1 MNRLFGIITSLEYQL
16 KAATAEAA
24 AFKSGK
30 KYLDMQE
37 KHEKTVRS
45 LEHRIKEQD
54 KEIAGA
60 RRDIITVRNQWFEV
74 FGDLEKEFHRK
85 LSAALK
91 EIEQLKKRLFK
102 TQGQL
107 DEALDKIKEQRL
119 ELYKVKTELDEEK
132 GRNLQLRAQMNH
144 DYENSSLPSS
154 LSIKHK
160 KIQNSR
166 EKTGRKPGGQP
177 GHAGHSR
184 KKQVP
189 TTAPVLLPPPQ
200 EAVEDPDFKKTSK
213 TIVKQ
218 LINVRMLLEVTEY
231 QADVYYN
238 SKTGERIHAEFP
250 CGIVDDVNYGGSVK
264 AFLFLLNH
272 DCCTSIDKSRK
283 FLSDLTEGKLNLSK
297 GMVSRLSREFACKS
311 EQERRKIFSDL
322 LLSPVMHTDCTNAKV
337 NGTSAYVFICA
348 SPDGKALYF
357 AREKKGHEGVKGTPV
372 ETYQG
377 ILVHDHEST
386 FFNYGTDHQDCLA
399 HIQRQL
405 KDSIENEPDRTW
417 NKQMHTLIREMIH
430 YRNNLEPGNGCD
442 QEEIAKFEARYD
454 QIVEKAKEEYGYIPA
469 TEYYKE
475 GYNLSIRMEKYK
487 ENHLLFLHNLQVP
500 ATNNEA
506 ERLLRGYKRKQK
518 QAVTFRSF
526 ESIDYL
532 CQCMSMLVMMRQKED
547 VNLFDRVSQIF
558 G

>member
-1 MNRLFGIITSLEYQL
+1 MNRFFEIITSLEYRL
-16 KAATAEAA
+16 KAASAEAA

-45 LEHRIKEQD
+45 LERRIKEQE
-54 KEIAGA
+54 KELAEA
-60 RRDIITVRNQWFEV
+60 RRETIMIRNQWFEV
-74 FGDLEKEFHRK
+74 FEDLEKEFNRK
-85 LSAALK
+85 RSDASK
-91 EIEQLKKRLFK
+91 EIEQLKKRLSK
-102 TQGQL
+102 TEGQL
-107 DEALDKIKEQRL
+107 DAALEKVKEQRL
-119 ELYKVKTELDEEK
+119 ERYKLETELEEEK
-132 GRNLQLRAQMNH
+132 GRNLQLRAQMNR

-184 KKQVP
+184 KRQVP
-189 TTAPVLLPPPQ
+189 STVPILLQPPQ

-218 LINVRMLLEVTEY
+218 LVNVRVQLEVTEY
-231 QADVYYN
+231 HADVYYN
-238 SKTGERIHAEFP
+238 AKTGERIHAEFP
-250 CGIVDDVNYGGSVK
+250 CGITEDVNYGGSVK

-272 DCCTSIDKSRK
+272 DCCTSIDKSRR
-283 FLSDLTEGKLNLSK
+283 FLSDLTGGKLHISK

-311 EQERRKIFSDL
+311 EQERRKMFSDL

-377 ILVHDHEST
+377 ILVHDHEAT
-386 FFNYGTDHQDCLA
+386 FFNYGTNHQDCLA

-417 NKQMHTLIREMIH
+417 NKQMHSLNREMIH
-430 YRNNLEPGNGCD
+430 YRNSLEPGHDCD
-442 QEEIAKFEARYD
+442 KKEIAKFEARYD
-454 QIVEKAKEEYGYIPA
+454 QIVEKAKEEYEYIPSS
-469 TEYYKE
+469 EYYKE
-475 GYNLSIRMEKYK
+475 GYNLSVRMEKYR
-487 ENHLLFLHNLQVP
+487 ENHLLFLHNRQVP

>member
-1 MNRLFGIITSLEYQL
+1 MNRFFEIITSLEYRL
-16 KAATAEAA
+16 KAASAEAA

-37 KHEKTVRS
+37 KHEKTVCS
-45 LEHRIKEQD
+45 LKRTIKEQE
-54 KEIAGA
+54 KELAEA
-60 RRDIITVRNQWFEV
+60 RRETITVRNQWFEV
-74 FGDLEKEFHRK
+74 FEDLEKESNRK
-85 LSAALK
+85 RSADLK
-91 EIEQLKKRLFK
+91 EIEQLRKRLAK
-102 TQGQL
+102 TEGQL
-107 DEALDKIKEQRL
+107 DAALDKGKGLRL
-119 ELYKVKTELDEEK
+119 ELYRLETELEEEK
-132 GRNLQLRAQMNH
+132 GRNLQLRAQINRDH
-144 DYENSSLPSS
+144 ENSSLPSS

-177 GHAGHSR
+177 GHAGHGR

-189 TTAPVLLPPPQ
+189 STAPVLLPAPP
-200 EAVEDPDFKKTSK
+200 EALEDPGFKKTSK

-218 LINVRMLLEVTEY
+218 LVNVRVLLEVTEY
-231 QADVYYN
+231 HADVYYN
-238 SKTGERIHAEFP
+238 SKTGERIHAGFP
-250 CGIVDDVNYGGSVK
+250 CGITDDVNYGGSVK

-283 FLSDLTEGKLNLSK
+283 FLSDLTEGKLSISK
-297 GMVSRLSREFACKS
+297 GMVSRLSQEFACRS
-311 EQERRKIFSDL
+311 EQERRKMFSDL

-337 NGTSAYVFICA
+337 NGKSAYVFVCA

-377 ILVHDHEST
+377 ILVHDHEAT
-386 FFNYGTDHQDCLA
+386 FFHYGTDHQDCLA

-405 KDSIENEPDRTW
+405 KDSMENEPDRTW
-417 NKQMHTLIREMIH
+417 NRQMHTLIREMIH
-430 YRNNLEPGNGCD
+430 YRNSLEPGDGCD
-442 QEEIAKFEARYD
+442 QEEVAKLEARYD
-454 QIVEKAKEEYGYIPA
+454 QIVEKAKEEYGYVPA
-469 TEYYKE
+469 TRYYKE

-487 ENHLLFLHNLQVP
+487 ENHLLFLHDSQVP

-506 ERLLRGYKRKQK
+506 ERLLRGYKRKQQ

-526 ESIDYL
+526 ESIDHL

-547 VNLFDRVSQIF
+547 VNLFDRVSRIF

>member
-1 MNRLFGIITSLEYQL
+1 MNRFFEIITSLEYRL
-16 KAATAEAA
+16 KAARAEAA

-37 KHEKTVRS
+37 KHDKTVRS
-45 LEHRIKEQD
+45 FERRIKEQD
-54 KEIAGA
+54 KELAGA
-60 RRDIITVRNQWFEV
+60 RREIITVRNQWFEV
-74 FGDLEKEFHRK
+74 FGNLEKEFNQKR
-85 LSAALK
+85 SAALK

-107 DEALDKIKEQRL
+107 DEALDKVKEQRL
-119 ELYKVKTELDEEK
+119 ELYKLKTELEEEK
-132 GRNLQLRAQMNH
+132 GRNLQLRAQMNR

-154 LSIKHK
+154 LSVKHK

-189 TTAPVLLPPPQ
+189 TTDPVLLPPPQ
-200 EAVEDPDFKKTSK
+200 EVVEDPDFKKTSK
-213 TIVKQ
+213 LIVKQ
-218 LINVRMLLEVTEY
+218 LVNMRVQLEVTEY

-297 GMVSRLSREFACKS
+297 GMVSRLSREFACKT

-337 NGTSAYVFICA
+337 NGASAYVFICA

-357 AREKKGHEGVKGTPV
+357 ARKKRGTKV
-372 ETYQG
+372 
-377 ILVHDHEST
+377 
-386 FFNYGTDHQDCLA
+386 
-399 HIQRQL
+399 
-405 KDSIENEPDRTW
+405 
-417 NKQMHTLIREMIH
+417 
-430 YRNNLEPGNGCD
+430 
-442 QEEIAKFEARYD
+442 
-454 QIVEKAKEEYGYIPA
+454 
-469 TEYYKE
+469 
-475 GYNLSIRMEKYK
+475 
-487 ENHLLFLHNLQVP
+487 
-500 ATNNEA
+500 
-506 ERLLRGYKRKQK
+506 
-518 QAVTFRSF
+518 
-526 ESIDYL
+526 
-532 CQCMSMLVMMRQKED
+532 
-547 VNLFDRVSQIF
+547 
-558 G
+558 